1 MLPMPWLGAP
11 WAGTSVLQTP
21 GLHLLK
27 MSPCFNPL
35 FCKITFGIGPP
46 ENCSTRTSLLWHI
59 DAECTS
65 PEFPLE
71 FEQENSDTYESYM
84 MFMKSTTNCAV
95 LAIFAPLDIGIY
107 IHIAVGKSVAFWT
120 SRDRK
125 FVLEIVNM
133 FRRVDFVGCFITSLI
148 AQALTTLIVDFLKN
162 DGKNQNV

>member
-35 FCKITFGIGPP
+35 FAKLLLGLDQGPP
-46 ENCSTRTSLLWHI
+46 ENCSARTSLLWQI

-65 PEFPLE
+65 PEFSLE

-95 LAIFAPLDIGIY
+95 LAIFAPSRHWHIY
-107 IHIAVGKSVAFWT
+107 IAVGKSVAFWT

-125 FVLEIVNM
+125 FCSRDRKYVQK
-133 FRRVDFVGCFITSLI
+133 G
-148 AQALTTLIVDFLKN
+148 
-162 DGKNQNV
+162 

>member
-1 MLPMPWLGAP
+1 MPWLGAP

-27 MSPCFNPL
+27 MSLCFNPL

-46 ENCSTRTSLLWHI
+46 ENCSARTSLLWHI
-59 DAECTS
+59 DAEFS
-65 PEFPLE
+65 LE

-84 MFMKSTTNCAV
+84 MFVKKHHKLCSFSNFC
-95 LAIFAPLDIGIY
+95 PSRHWHIY
-107 IHIAVGKSVAFWT
+107 IAVGKSVAFWT

-125 FVLEIVNM
+125 YVLEIVNM
-133 FRRVDFVGCFITSLI
+133 FRRVAFVGCFITSLI